1 MIKDQVNICA
11 FYCQHL
17 YSYIWYVPY
26 LQLFPVVEYKSV
38 ENAPS
43 IGAIWDEFSEE
54 NQHNFY

>member
-1 MIKDQVNICA
+1 MIKDLVNICA

-17 YSYIWYVPY
+17 DSYMWYIHIPY

-43 IGAIWDEFSEE
+43 IGAIWDEFS
-54 NQHNFY
+54 